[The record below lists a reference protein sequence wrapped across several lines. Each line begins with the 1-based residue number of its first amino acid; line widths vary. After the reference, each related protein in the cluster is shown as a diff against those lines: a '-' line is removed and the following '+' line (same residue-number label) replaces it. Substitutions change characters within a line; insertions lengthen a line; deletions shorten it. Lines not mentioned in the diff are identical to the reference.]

1 MKSTCYTPPRKHR
14 QSRLQLTLN
23 LILSIP
29 FIFCS
34 TESFAQDHIFDK
46 NNPWSSPQSF
56 SSGSLNENNS
66 YKIVDQGIDT
76 SIKNLYFFDTT
87 DGDNI
92 TVNQNTYEIASTNT
106 NLNNFTAIQ
115 FKDSQNITLH
125 NNTINTGSGKYS
137 NSITGINFLT
147 SQQFPW
153 DPSADQCLGISIK
166 NNEMTVNSDTESKF
180 ITMVKTSQVAGD
192 ISENHLYVNG
202 GTFTEIKGVSSSKID
217 DTKGTLDISN
227 NEITVIDSTFRG
239 VYGVYSNGDWTGNIK
254 GTKLYLKG
262 TNTLTDRYEGIVIHA
277 QEAGGSHTIRESL
290 QTPLSEAL
298 LDITGTLNINKGSS
312 LSIAASHSSW
322 APVESNQVYLHDL
335 DLNINTD
342 RTIPMYVYGG
352 YSQSNSSNNN
362 QIKIEQVLSNSN
374 KRINFYAGYSDPDD
388 NFASATTVQNNHIE
402 VSNSTLNSTSL
413 IAAFNSWGECKDASI
428 TIKNSTIGGIISPFK
443 GSGKLNQ
450 SFSNGTIEI
459 IGKND
464 LSNASLKPI
473 DFYSEN
479 IQNTSL
485 ILNGFSGTINQLG
498 YVLPSTNGTKYIS
511 FDKIIFKNQTWSNGS
526 TLLKIEPYTVY
537 GQPIAKASF
546 NENSLA
552 FTNPQDIKPGQTMT
566 IVQYQALGDEEA
578 HLVYTDDEALPDEF
592 TLQTT
597 AGTGNVLDGT
607 IRFGDDSITYT
618 IAGSEQSE
626 QTVLVGDSRLAA
638 SAFVNQGSDLLER
651 VFHGFTLSRDKYGLM
666 TFATAE
672 GTKGQYDLS
681 SPIKLNGWNFLGG
694 VRYVTPTA
702 YGDLTGAAFFEYG
715 DANYRT
721 SNSHLNLDFRTDG
734 SVRYI
739 GGGIAMRLMTP
750 ANFYAEGSLRAG
762 QLRSDLD
769 RALMDA
775 NGNFYDADTHSLYA
789 GVHLGAGYIFKP
801 TSSLELDSYAKYFF
815 SYTDSDDFR
824 IDQYNETYE
833 FESITSHRL
842 RLGTRLST
850 RQDNITFMIGLAGEY
865 EFDGESDM
873 VVANAATRTSD
884 LGGFSA
890 FAEAGFSITPSA
902 GSPWQFDAQV
912 RGWEGNRD
920 AVSGMVTVNYLF

>member
-1 MKSTCYTPPRKHR
+1 
-14 QSRLQLTLN
+14 
-23 LILSIP
+23 
-29 FIFCS
+29 
-34 TESFAQDHIFDK
+34 
-46 NNPWSSPQSF
+46 
-56 SSGSLNENNS
+56 
-66 YKIVDQGIDT
+66 
-76 SIKNLYFFDTT
+76 
-87 DGDNI
+87 
-92 TVNQNTYEIASTNT
+92 
-106 NLNNFTAIQ
+106 
-115 FKDSQNITLH
+115 
-125 NNTINTGSGKYS
+125 
-137 NSITGINFLT
+137 
-147 SQQFPW
+147 
-153 DPSADQCLGISIK
+153 
-166 NNEMTVNSDTESKF
+166 MTVNSDTESKF
-180 ITMVKTSQVAGD
+180 ITMVKTSQVAGN
-192 ISENHLYVNG
+192 ISENHFYVNG

-402 VSNSTLNSTSL
+402 VSNSTLNSASL

-511 FDKIIFKNQTWSNGS
+511 FDNIIFKNQTWSNGS